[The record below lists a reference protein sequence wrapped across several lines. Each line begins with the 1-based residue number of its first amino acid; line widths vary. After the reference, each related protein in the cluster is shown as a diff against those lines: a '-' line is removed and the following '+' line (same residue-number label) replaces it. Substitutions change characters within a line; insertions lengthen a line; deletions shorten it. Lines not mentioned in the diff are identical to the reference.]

1 MTATGKGSSTRKTRE
16 PLAPDPALGEGADG
30 EGHFNPHLPDVDY
43 GVLDTLTG
51 YANRRAQIRIYEDF
65 VRSLAAWQITPPR
78 FSALQI
84 IARNPGVRLT
94 DLARILGIARSGAVM
109 LFDALEAMQLVARE
123 PSPTDRRAYALA
135 LTATGRQTL
144 AAVTEAVCDH
154 DARIGAQL
162 SEAERQTLLRLLDK
176 LAPGEP

>member
-1 MTATGKGSSTRKTRE
+1 MTGTSNTKKGRKARE
-16 PLAPDPALGEGADG
+16 PLAPDPALGEGGDG
-30 EGHFNPHLPDVDY
+30 GGHFNPHLPDVDY

-51 YANRRAQIRIYEDF
+51 YAIRRAQIRIYEDF

-109 LFDALEAMQLVARE
+109 LFDALEAMQLVVRE

>member
-1 MTATGKGSSTRKTRE
+1 M
-16 PLAPDPALGEGADG
+16 
-30 EGHFNPHLPDVDY
+30 
-43 GVLDTLTG
+43 
-51 YANRRAQIRIYEDF
+51 
-65 VRSLAAWQITPPR
+65 
-78 FSALQI
+78 
-84 IARNPGVRLT
+84 RLT

-176 LAPGEP
+176 LAPGEPWQS